1 MIELLS
7 APSARYSRATARIL
21 IIDDDPKVLS
31 VLSSLLSERHQCKTA
46 TSAREAL
53 EYMREEEYDLV
64 LSDIVMPEMS
74 GLELLNEINRLK
86 RDTVVVLISGNL
98 NIQSAIEA
106 MRRGALDYITKPFN
120 LTDVEASVDRAL
132 RHNALAKS
140 SQQYEQH
147 LEELVSLRTHE
158 LSLANNNL
166 NTTLEKLYFNYRAT
180 LRALAA
186 ALEARDVETKGHSD
200 RVVAY
205 CIGLGKQL
213 GLSGRD
219 LITLEHGALLH
230 DIGKIGVPDAI
241 LLKRGSLSE
250 EEWAHMRRHVDY
262 GAEILRGI
270 DFLQGATQIVAQHH
284 ERFDGSGYPHGMTAE
299 SICLGARIFAV
310 ADAVDAMTSDRPY
323 REARPFEAAA
333 EEMIRC
339 SGTHFDPKVVSAFTS
354 VPIDVWQ
361 EIRTLAAEPGLIF
374 QDEASGRELR
384 YSALTLSGNQLAI
397 DSLDGKAAL
406 R

>member
-1 MIELLS
+1 MIELIGTPLNWHS
-7 APSARYSRATARIL
+7 NGAARIL

-31 VLSSLLSERHQCKTA
+31 VLSSLLSERHLCKTA

-53 EYMREEEYDLV
+53 DYMREATYDLV
-64 LSDIVMPEMS
+64 LSDIMMPGMS
-74 GLELLNEINRLK
+74 GLELLHEITRL
-86 RDTVVVLISGNL
+86 RLETVVVLISGNL

-106 MRRGALDYITKPFN
+106 MRRGAFDYVTKPFN
-120 LTDVEASVDRAL
+120 LRTSRPRSKPSTHAL
-132 RHNALAKS
+132 LKS
-140 SQQYEQH
+140 NQQYEQH
-147 LEELVSLRTHE
+147 LQELVSVRTTE
-158 LSLANNNL
+158 LSLANDNL
-166 NTTLEKLYFNYRAT
+166 NTTLEKLYLNYRAT

-186 ALEARDVETKGHSD
+186 ALEARDVETRGHSD

-213 GLSGRD
+213 GLAGRD

-241 LLKRGSLSE
+241 LLQRGALSD

-262 GAEILRGI
+262 GADILRGI

-284 ERFDGSGYPHGMTAE
+284 ERFDGSGYPAGVTGE
-299 SICLGARIFAV
+299 TICLGARIFAV

-323 REARPFEAAA
+323 RAARPFEAAA
-333 EEMIRC
+333 EEMVRC
-339 SGTHFDPKVVSAFTS
+339 AGSHFDPQVVSVHFG
-354 VPIDVWQ
+354 PDVWRQ
-361 EIRTLAAEPGLIF
+361 IGAC
-374 QDEASGRELR
+374 GRPRPHSRDDGTGRNLR
-384 YSALTLSGNQLAI
+384 YSAPLSGNQVTMESVAGEI
-397 DSLDGKAAL
+397 DV